1 MKSKTPYLLR
11 AVHAWIIDNGLTPYV
26 LVDATY
32 EGVCVVEEHIRGG
45 KIVLNID
52 AEAIDN
58 LCLDDDSI
66 SFTAYF
72 GASSQATQIYV
83 PMGAIKAIFAQE
95 LGDGITFEEEA
106 PHSLVKKL
114 STAAKKKILQ
124 KVAVKRSKTKD
135 KAAKDKT
142 VKDTA
147 QKKANKPFLKVV
159 K

>member
-26 LVDATY
+26 LVDANY
-32 EGVCVVEEHIRGG
+32 EGVCVVEDHVRGG

-72 GASSQATQIYV
+72 GAASEATQIYV
-83 PMGAIKAIFAQE
+83 PMGAVKAIFAQE
-95 LGDGITFEEEA
+95 LGDGITFEEEE
-106 PHSLVKKL
+106 PRSLAKKL

-135 KAAKDKT
+135 KTEKTAAE
-142 VKDTA
+142 
-147 QKKANKPFLKVV
+147 KKETKPFLKVV

>member
-1 MKSKTPYLLR
+1 MAFS
-11 AVHAWIIDNGLTPYV
+11 
-26 LVDATY
+26 
-32 EGVCVVEEHIRGG
+32 
-45 KIVLNID
+45 
-52 AEAIDN
+52 
-58 LCLDDDSI
+58 S
-66 SFTAYF
+66 SF

-83 PMGAIKAIFAQE
+83 HMGGAIKAIFAQE

-135 KAAKDKT
+135 KAAKDTSAKDKSDKDKAG
-142 VKDTA
+142 KDTA